1 MLTATWLFSAGLGGY
16 DSIMQAEV
24 IAIGDEL
31 TSGQRLDTNSQW
43 ISRELALLGIPV
55 SFHTT
60 VSDTLSAGIEAFRAA
75 IDRAD
80 VVIATGGLGPTADDL
95 TRDVLAKV
103 ADVPLQLIPDV
114 VANIEA
120 RFASRGVSMP
130 KSNTRQAMLPEG
142 SVCIPNPTGTA
153 PGIDMLGERSDGS
166 LSHIFCLPGVPSEMH
181 CMWRET
187 VVTALLAMQPEEG
200 TIRFR
205 SLKCFGA
212 GESAIESMLP
222 DLIQRGREPV
232 VGITAHEATITL
244 RIAAR
249 GVNSQACESAIA
261 PVEATIRKCLGMIVF
276 GSEQE
281 EVEDATVKALRDSGH
296 TLAVVEGTTAGRVTS
311 LCAQAMARQQC
322 HGEGME
328 RGGFRGGRVIV
339 PDSGIGG
346 GQSAVQLADQAR
358 SEWHASLGLGVGVER
373 QAVDGRTAI
382 DIAISSEQDSV
393 SFEHVLG
400 GGRELA
406 LSRASKTA
414 VDSIRRYVL
423 ERMVEK

>member
-1 MLTATWLFSAGLGGY
+1 MWLFSAGLGGY
-16 DSIMQAEV
+16 DSAMQAEV

-43 ISRELALLGIPV
+43 ISSELAILGVPV

-60 VSDTLSAGIEAFRAA
+60 VCDTLSAGIQAFHSA
-75 IDRAD
+75 INRAD
-80 VVIATGGLGPTADDL
+80 VIIATGGLGPTDDDL

-103 ADVPLQLIPDV
+103 ADVPLELIPEV
-114 VANIEA
+114 VADIEA
-120 RFASRGVSMP
+120 RFARRGVSMP
-130 KSNTRQAMLPEG
+130 ERNSRQAMFPRG
-142 SVCIPNPTGTA
+142 STSIPNPTGTA
-153 PGIDMLGERSDGS
+153 PGIDMPCVRSDGS
-166 LSHIFCLPGVPSEMH
+166 LSRVFCLPGVPSEMH
-181 CMWRET
+181 IMWRET
-187 VVTALLAMQPEEG
+187 VLHALLAMQPEEG

-249 GVNSQACESAIA
+249 GVNNEACEAAIA
-261 PVEATIRKCLGMIVF
+261 PVEATIRKCLGMLVF

-281 EVEDATVKALRDSGH
+281 ELEDAAVGVLEDTGY
-296 TLAVVEGTTAGRVTS
+296 TLAVVEGTTAGRVTT
-311 LCAQAMARQQC
+311 LCAQAMARRQT
-322 HGEGME
+322 HGNGTDTY
-328 RGGFRGGRVIV
+328 GFLGGRVIV
-339 PDSGIGG
+339 PEAGVGSRLT
-346 GQSAVQLADQAR
+346 AVQMAAQAR
-358 SEWHASLGLGVGVER
+358 SEWRASLGLGVGVER
-373 QAVDGRTAI
+373 QAADGQTAI
-382 DIAISSEQDSV
+382 DIAISSEKDSV
-393 SFEHVLG
+393 CVEHILG

-414 VDSIRRYVL
+414 IDLIRRYLL
-423 ERMVEK
+423 ERKVEK